1 MARKDIPASDP
12 VAKLVKRMWTLFRDR
27 LDEDLRPYGITTAQL
42 QILFV
47 LRNHPDVSGA
57 KLARLCRV
65 TPQTTQT
72 LLKTMERNGWVE
84 RHKHAENERI
94 LLVTL
99 TRSGSLLLE
108 RSRATALR
116 IQKQMLTGFHR
127 DEVRLLESML
137 ERCIQ
142 NLEQLDSRE
151 QPDPQGL
158 DRASK

>member
-1 MARKDIPASDP
+1 MARKDIPAADP

-42 QILFV
+42 QILFM
-47 LRNHPDVSGA
+47 LRSEPGVSGA

-94 LLVTL
+94 LLVSL
-99 TRSGSLLLE
+99 TRSGRSLLE
-108 RSRATALR
+108 RSHATALR
-116 IQKQMLTGFHR
+116 LQKQMLAGFRR
-127 DEVRLLESML
+127 DEIRLLESML
-137 ERCIQ
+137 ERCIH
-142 NLEQLDSRE
+142 NLEQPSS
-151 QPDPQGL
+151 QVL

>member
-1 MARKDIPASDP
+1 MAHKNIPAADP

-42 QILFV
+42 QILFM
-47 LRNHPDVSGA
+47 LRSEPGVSGA

-72 LLKTMERNGWVE
+72 LLKTIERNGWVE

-94 LLVTL
+94 LLVSL
-99 TRSGSLLLE
+99 TRSGLSLLE

-116 IQKQMLTGFHR
+116 IQKQMLAGFHR
-127 DEVRLLESML
+127 DEIRLLESML
-137 ERCIQ
+137 ERCIH
-142 NLEQLDSRE
+142 NLEQPGS
-151 QPDPQGL
+151 QGL